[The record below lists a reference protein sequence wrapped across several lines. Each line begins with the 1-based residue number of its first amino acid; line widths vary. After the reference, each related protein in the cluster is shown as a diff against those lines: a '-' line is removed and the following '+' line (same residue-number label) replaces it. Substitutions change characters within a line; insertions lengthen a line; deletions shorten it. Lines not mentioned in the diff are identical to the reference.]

1 MSKKF
6 FLIVL
11 TFVTLT
17 ITVQA
22 GEKITDF
29 KFVYNGPEESRVYLV
44 DENRA
49 TDYGHFSIRPFISYS
64 ENNFVYSG
72 LSFGTM
78 SIDDMTL
85 GGYNGKVETKYISNL
100 SKLYYTYNSFMIATI
115 IGGSLGVSGIIAG
128 ASMLGYST
136 TENTEYKQVLSYYDW
151 MGNPIYTEEKET
163 TRPYSY
169 LLTPGMI
176 TLIAGSALFVLSAAL
191 FLPIFL
197 YNYIVYKRVKTEL
210 LNMLN
215 GFEVS
220 NNNKKLFRLKF
231 DLVLG

>member
-6 FLIVL
+6 FLLVL

-85 GGYNGKVETKYISNL
+85 GGYNGKVDTKYISNL
-100 SKLYYTYNSFMIATI
+100 SKLYYTYNSFMISTI
-115 IGGSLGVSGIIAG
+115 VGASLGVSGIITG
-128 ASMLGYST
+128 ASIMGYST
-136 TENTEYKQVLSYYDW
+136 IEKTETTRSISGYDW
-151 MGNPIYTEEKET
+151 WGNPIYQTDNKT
-163 TRPYSY
+163 VRPNEH

-231 DLVLG
+231 DLILG